1 MANSNYLG
9 IYLIY
14 QSNYSIQTL
23 NFMFVSILITV
34 DFINSSTTI
43 IFPTRSFIDGTNILR
58 IAKFHNFIVHKVDK
72 TAPGSSYRTFMKVYP
87 IIKRAG
93 TVFILVYYLLHNFT
107 ALVAMEN
114 VLLSFVQS
122 RSVEELLSA
131 EKQNVALLQQANNEV
146 NVSERYD
153 RYTGVTAC

>member
-1 MANSNYLG
+1 MASDENFFTPNFS
-9 IYLIY
+9 
-14 QSNYSIQTL
+14 QTK
-23 NFMFVSILITV
+23 VY
-34 DFINSSTTI
+34 
-43 IFPTRSFIDGTNILR
+43 PTCSFIDRTNILHTSSM
-58 IAKFHNFIVHKVDK
+58 AKIHNFIVHKVDEI
-72 TAPGSSYRTFMKVYP
+72 APVSSYRIFVKIYP
-87 IIKRAG
+87 VIKRAG

-146 NVSERYD
+146 NVSKCYD
-153 RYTGVTAC
+153 HYTGVIVC